1 MRGQLGLL
9 SSSLAKRISLAVFI
23 VSISVTAIT
32 SSIFLYS
39 QLQTELKNINIQLD
53 EIKDSHLA
61 GIGSRVWVTDTESL
75 QLDLSG
81 LLSLSAIEY
90 LAVLENGQVLIEAGE
105 RPQGETIIRHHPI
118 TYPYKGEH
126 LEIGQLTVVASTA
139 SAYNKLYAEAA
150 FIVLMIAFQTFAVA
164 GLVLLLFNRGV
175 TQHLRTISTFARQL
189 ELANIDQE
197 LDLRRT
203 KASSRVPDE
212 LDILVEAISTM
223 QRQLSQSV
231 TALTKSE
238 ENLALTLNCI
248 GDAVI
253 VTDIQG
259 KVTRMNPVAEQL
271 TGWTSADAQGQPIT
285 EIFRIVHASTRE
297 TVASP
302 IYRAIESTDTVSL
315 SNHTSLLARN
325 GQEFHIADSAA
336 PILNEGT
343 VIGAIL
349 VFHDISEQ
357 YEMRQAL
364 RDNEK
369 RLIQHIDQ
377 TPLGV
382 IEWNR
387 DFEVIS
393 WNPAATKIFGFS
405 QKEALG
411 RRANELLITSSRI
424 TESMQSWQALL
435 DNPKVSQQRQNNINK
450 AGEIRVCEWFNT
462 PLNDENG
469 RVIRVAS
476 LVEDV
481 TQRVKAEEI
490 QHQQQEEQK
499 QLLDNMLDA
508 VISIDEDGSILSFNP
523 SAVSL
528 FGYSADEI
536 IGRDFT
542 LLIPDETARAGISL
556 LNHHTS
562 KAYTSTISRAYE
574 TWTINK
580 KGKTFPVRL
589 SLAPLP
595 TINQRKRRFIIS
607 LHDLSLE
614 KKTEEQLRRSQ
625 KMDALGMLTGGIA
638 HDYNNMLGIV
648 LGYAE
653 LLRAGLVKTGQTNFL
668 SYVDSISQAG
678 ERGAALTKKLLSFSR
693 QLPVEA
699 SSQHLNTLLENQQPM
714 LEKTLTARVSFNTT
728 LQADLWKIWIDK
740 GDFEDALLNLC
751 INAMHAMS
759 STGTLS
765 IETSNQQLNNTDGQA
780 LGLVTGD
787 YVCLSVSDTGSGMDN
802 ETLAHI
808 FDPFFS
814 SKGERGT
821 GLGLS
826 QVHAFVERSQGAVQ
840 VHSTVNVGTRFD
852 MYFPRYAGDIQTNT
866 NDSPDDTRLFQGNET
881 ILIVDDEPSLLSLA
895 NDTLSQQGYRVL
907 SAGSGKEALTRL
919 RTQHVD
925 LMFSDIIMP
934 KMDGFQL
941 AALVKKDFPRVKIQ
955 LTSGF
960 NDSHQTT
967 NFDLALQQRI
977 LSKPYNSHT
986 LLERTRNLLDET
998 QEG

>member
-1 MRGQLGLL
+1 MKGQLGLF
-9 SSSLAKRISLAVFI
+9 SSPLAKRISLAVFI

-39 QLQTELKNINIQLD
+39 QLQTELKNINTQLD

-61 GIGSRVWVTDTESL
+61 GIGARVWVADLESL

-118 TYPYKGEH
+118 SYFYKGEH

-139 SAYNKLYAEAA
+139 YAYNKLYAEAS
-150 FIVLMIAFQTFAVA
+150 FIILMIAFQTFAVA
-164 GLVLLLFNRGV
+164 GLVLLLFNRGI
-175 TQHLRTISTFARQL
+175 TQHLRTISAFARQL

-197 LDLRRT
+197 LDLQRT
-203 KASSRVPDE
+203 NASARSPDE

-231 TALTKSE
+231 TALAESE

-248 GDAVI
+248 GDGVI
-253 VTDIQG
+253 VTDDQG
-259 KVTRMNPVAEQL
+259 EITRMNPVAEQL
-271 TGWTSADAQGQPIT
+271 TGWTSADAQGQPIA
-285 EIFRIVHASTRE
+285 EVFNIVHANTRE
-297 TVASP
+297 AVVSP
-302 IYRAIESTDTVSL
+302 IYRAIKSAGTASL
-315 SNHTSLLARN
+315 SSHTSLLARN
-325 GQEFHIADSAA
+325 GQAFHIADSAA
-336 PILNEGT
+336 PILNKGT

-357 YEMRQAL
+357 YEMRQVL

-369 RLIQHIDQ
+369 RLKQHIDQ

-411 RRANELLITSSRI
+411 RRASELLITPSGI
-424 TESMQSWQALL
+424 TESIENWQALL
-435 DNPKVSQQRQNNINK
+435 DKPKVSQQRQCNINK
-450 AGEIRVCEWFNT
+450 AGEVRVCEWFNT
-462 PLNDENG
+462 PLSDENG
-469 RVIRVAS
+469 RVTRVAS
-476 LVEDV
+476 LVDDV
-481 TQRVKAEEI
+481 TQRVQAEGI

-542 LLIPDETARAGISL
+542 LLIPDDSTRAGINT
-556 LNHHTS
+556 LNHHVS
-562 KAYTSTISRAYE
+562 KTYTSNRTYE
-574 TWTINK
+574 TWAINK
-580 KGKTFPVRL
+580 KGETFPVRL

-595 TINQRKRRFIIS
+595 TINQGKRRFIIS

-625 KMDALGMLTGGIA
+625 KMDALGKLTGGIA

-653 LLRAGLVKTGQTNFL
+653 LLHAGLVKTGQTNFL
-668 SYVDSISQAG
+668 GYVDSISQAG

-699 SSQHLNTLLENQQPM
+699 SPQDLNSLLANQQPM
-714 LEKTLTARVSFNTT
+714 LEKTLTARISFNTT
-728 LQADLWKIWIDK
+728 LQADLWQVWIDR
-740 GDFEDALLNLC
+740 GDFDDALLNLC
-751 INAMHAMS
+751 INAMHAMT

-765 IETSNQQLNNTDGQA
+765 IETSNRQLNNADGQA
-780 LGLVTGD
+780 LGLVAGD

-802 ETLAHI
+802 ETLTRI

-814 SKGERGT
+814 TKGERGT

-826 QVHAFVERSQGAVQ
+826 QVYAFVERSQGAVQ
-840 VHSTVNVGTRFD
+840 AHSTVNIGTRFD
-852 MYFPRYAGDIQTNT
+852 LYFPRYAGGIQINSSESS
-866 NDSPDDTRLFQGNET
+866 NDTLLFQGNET
-881 ILIVDDEPSLLSLA
+881 ILIVDDEPNLLSLA
-895 NDTLSQQGYRVL
+895 SNILSQQGYRVL
-907 SAGSGKEALTRL
+907 SASSGEEALIQL

-941 AALVKKDFPRVKIQ
+941 TALVKKDFPKVKIQ

-960 NDSHQTT
+960 NDSHQTAD
-967 NFDLALQQRI
+967 FDLALQQTM

-986 LLERTRNLLDET
+986 LLERIRNLLDET
-998 QEG
+998 QE